1 MILNCAKI
9 RAKGRWRIFET
20 PEFMDPISTVLQVM
34 TGYRKKKKKKK
45 NKKVSDKHL
54 KLLFMRLQELD
65 ASS

>member
-20 PEFMDPISTVLQVM
+20 PEFMDPISTVSQVT
-34 TGYRKKKKKKK
+34 TGYRK
-45 NKKVSDKHL
+45 KKVSDKHL

-65 ASS
+65 VCS